1 MSAVAPID
9 RRVAREAARW
19 LLHLSSGQASLDDTA
34 ACDRWRASSAMHEQA
49 WQRAQQIR
57 HLLGGLPPEL
67 ARATLGRPNDARRT
81 ALKTLAALIVA
92 PPVAWAAWRGGEA
105 SGLLADARSTVGE
118 RRTLTLADGT
128 PVRLNSDSVVDLTS
142 NGLLLRRG
150 EVYVQAGASP
160 SVTASR
166 NGEVRARLARYSL
179 RLFDS
184 GAQLTLYQGQAWLK
198 PRLRTGQTLHAPAA
212 VWFDA
217 TTLRPLAPPDDT
229 EPAWLRGVLRADD
242 LPLAEF
248 ATELARYRP
257 GLVRCDPSVAALR
270 VSGVF
275 QLDNTDGILRALPA
289 LLPVSVRYRSAY
301 WVVIGPREA

>member
-1 MSAVAPID
+1 MSALTPID

-19 LLHLSSGQASLDDTA
+19 MLHLSSGQASLDDTA
-34 ACDRWRASSAMHEQA
+34 ACERWRARSAMHEQA

-67 ARATLGRPNDARRT
+67 ARATLGRPNGARRT
-81 ALKTLAALIVA
+81 ALKTLAALIIA

-105 SGLLADARSTVGE
+105 SGLLADARSAVGE
-118 RRTLTLADGT
+118 RRALTLADGT
-128 PVRLNSDSVVDLTS
+128 PVRLNSGSAVDLTAD
-142 NGLLLRRG
+142 GLLLRQG
-150 EVYVQAGASP
+150 EVYVQAGATP
-160 SVTASR
+160 SVIASR
-166 NGEVRARLARYSL
+166 SGEVRARLARYSL
-179 RLFDS
+179 RLLDS
-184 GAQLTLYQGQAWLK
+184 GARLTLYQGQAWLQ
-198 PRLRTGQTLHAPAA
+198 PRLHAGQTLSAPAA

-217 TTLRPLAPPDDT
+217 TTLHPLAPPTDA
-229 EPAWLRGVLRADD
+229 EPAWTRGVLHAAG

-248 ATELARYRP
+248 ATELARHRA
-257 GLVRCDPSVAALR
+257 GLVRCDPAVAALR